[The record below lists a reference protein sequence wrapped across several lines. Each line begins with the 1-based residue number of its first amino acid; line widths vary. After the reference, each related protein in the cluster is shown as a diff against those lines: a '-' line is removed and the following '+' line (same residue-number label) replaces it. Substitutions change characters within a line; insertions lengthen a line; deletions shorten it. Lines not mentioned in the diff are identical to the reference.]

1 MKEAVRAGCNI
12 GRGIGHIEEDDELS
26 AWLALETAT
35 MLFHELV
42 AGWASR
48 CHWAMGTPETVNSFS
63 RAQDTIAAR
72 YILTDIGG
80 ECCSAEA
87 PS

>member
-1 MKEAVRAGCNI
+1 
-12 GRGIGHIEEDDELS
+12 
-26 AWLALETAT
+26 
-35 MLFHELV
+35 
-42 AGWASR
+42 
-48 CHWAMGTPETVNSFS
+48 MGTPETVNSFS

>member
-1 MKEAVRAGCNI
+1 
-12 GRGIGHIEEDDELS
+12 
-26 AWLALETAT
+26 
-35 MLFHELV
+35 
-42 AGWASR
+42 
-48 CHWAMGTPETVNSFS
+48 MGTPETANSFR